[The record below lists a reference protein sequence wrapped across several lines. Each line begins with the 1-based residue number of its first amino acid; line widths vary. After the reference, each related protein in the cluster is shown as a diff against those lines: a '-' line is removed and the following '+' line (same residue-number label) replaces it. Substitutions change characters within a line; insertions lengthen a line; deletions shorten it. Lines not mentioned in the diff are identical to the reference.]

1 MAQPQVVVL
10 KAPDISCSH
19 CVHAIKTA
27 VGGLAGVAA
36 VDADEK
42 TKLVKISFD
51 PDAVSLGKIEETMAE
66 EGYPVLKK

>member
-1 MAQPQVVVL
+1 MAQPTVVVL

-42 TKLVKISFD
+42 TKLVKVSFD